1 MPLGKKK
8 KAKVIVYNIEDLPTL
23 VLEEIFTEAEE
34 LIKREGI
41 KIKYGDENNGRKRQQ
56 MTELRNLAYSLQRD
70 MRAQQYDTNYLRSVL
85 RGLTVGTSSY

>member
-1 MPLGKKK
+1 MALGKKK
-8 KAKVIVYNIEDLPTL
+8 VKEVIYSIDDLAML
-23 VLEEIFTEAEE
+23 VLEENFVDAEE

-70 MRAQQYDTNYLRSVL
+70 MRAMQYDTSYIRDVIK
-85 RGLTVGTSSY
+85 GLTVGQSW